1 MYSIEIST
9 PSGAVDG
16 DNFIYRKYFD
26 TYEGAIIMGWDGY
39 LGRWPM
45 GKTGDWECCLS
56 EESWIW

>member
-26 TYEGAIIMGWDGY
+26 TYEGAKIMGWDGY

-45 GKTGDWECCLS
+45 GKTRD
-56 EESWIW
+56 